1 MKWAVVRMR
10 AGPFSIRVAP
20 RRAFRV
26 NATMEHCARDD

>member
-1 MKWAVVRMR
+1 MKRVGVRMR

-26 NATMEHCARDD
+26 NATMEHCARDN